1 MENIMD
7 LLFQKVQPKGILRLR
22 RPGPA
27 LPAMHSRTAL
37 SAALEQEQEKSLVWI
52 LQKRLPH

>member
-1 MENIMD
+1 MD